1 MTVQAGI
8 NAILYYA
15 PSIFSNLGLDGNTT
29 ALLATGLVGIMF
41 WLSTA
46 VSTSASVSCL
56 FDASSRGTDRR
67 CQP

>member
-15 PSIFSNLGLDGNTT
+15 PSIFSDLGLDGNTT

-46 VSTSASVSCL
+46 VSTFASVSCL
-56 FDASSRGTDRR
+56 LTQAHAE
-67 CQP
+67 

>member
-15 PSIFSNLGLDGNTT
+15 PAIFSDLGLDGNTT

-41 WLSTA
+41 WLSTT
-46 VSTSASVSCL
+46 VSTPVVRLLHFLRKLTQTRLPPS
-56 FDASSRGTDRR
+56 T
-67 CQP
+67 